1 MIVWNELDHMHVIKK
16 LREILSS
23 WWNIDVLF
31 ADTFGNIKSP
41 EFDKLNNEVVKKI
54 LDSDEAKVHLS
65 ALIADQIAKLANS
78 KEDNVIINWDY
89 CGLDCAI
96 FPIVMN
102 GNIMG
107 AVITLGFFK
116 DKNRVSTKLES
127 FSEININDIYRF
139 DDYQIQHFLDLS
151 TLVAKEVVTF
161 QIEIANRDER
171 INELNQQLGS
181 KYKYDDMIGQSK
193 SIRKVYALLNK
204 IKSTESTVLIQG
216 ENGTGK
222 ELIARSVHYNSP
234 RKDKPFVIQNC
245 SAFNDNLLESELFGH
260 AKGAFTGAI
269 REKKGLFEEAHKG
282 TFFLDEI
289 GDTSPAMQV
298 KLLRVVQEGTFTPV
312 GSVQQKHVDVRII
325 AATNKPLAE
334 LVEKKLFRE
343 DLYYRLNVVDIYVPP
358 LRERREDIPLLVEYF
373 LNGAQD
379 RTGKRKTLSK
389 IAMEKFCEHKWPGN
403 IRELQNEIERLVIIS
418 SDEKI
423 IDANLLSSRITKNVE
438 TNVPVISDSLKGS
451 IKNIERHMIIEGLK
465 RTGGNK
471 SKLARELGISRA
483 GLLMKI
489 SKYDL
494 DKKAVNEG

>member
-1 MIVWNELDHMHVIKK
+1 MILWNELDHMHVIRK

-41 EFDKLNNEVVKKI
+41 EFDKLNNEIVKKV
-54 LDSDEAKVHLS
+54 LEPSEAKANLS
-65 ALIADQIAKLANS
+65 ALIANQIVKLANS

-89 CGLDCAI
+89 CDLDCAI

-107 AVITLGFFK
+107 AVITLGFLK

-127 FSEININDIYRF
+127 FGETNNGIYRF

-193 SIRKVYALLNK
+193 PIRKVYALLNK
-204 IKSTESTVLIQG
+204 IKATESTVLIQG

-234 RKDKPFVIQNC
+234 RKDRPFVIQNC

-260 AKGAFTGAI
+260 AKGAFTGAVG
-269 REKKGLFEEAHKG
+269 EKKGLFEQAHKG

-298 KLLRVVQEGTFTPV
+298 KLLRVLQEGTFTPV
-312 GSVQQKHVDVRII
+312 GSIQQKHVDVRII

-334 LVEKKLFRE
+334 LVEKNLFRE

-358 LRERREDIPLLVEYF
+358 LRQRVEDIPILVEYF
-373 LNGAQD
+373 LNETMN

-389 IAMEKFCEHKWPGN
+389 MAMEKFYEYSWPGN
-403 IRELQNEIERLVIIS
+403 IRELQNEIERLVILS
-418 SDEKI
+418 SDEDTI
-423 IDANLLSSRITKNVE
+423 QADLLSSRITKNID
-438 TNVPVISDSLKGS
+438 TSVPISTDSLKGT
-451 IKNIERHMIIEGLK
+451 IKNTEIRMILEGLK

-489 SKYDL
+489 AKYDL
-494 DKKAVNEG
+494 DKKAVNES